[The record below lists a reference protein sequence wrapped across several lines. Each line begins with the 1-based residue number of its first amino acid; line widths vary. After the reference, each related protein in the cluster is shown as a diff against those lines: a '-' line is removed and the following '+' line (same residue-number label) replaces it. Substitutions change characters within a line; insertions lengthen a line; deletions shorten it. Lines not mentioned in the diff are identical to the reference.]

1 MIMKPQVITKDL
13 RAELK
18 NAIQNELKQVP
29 ELLKELDTKERLNV
43 ICKLLPYVL
52 PRVEQVSFSLGEPT
66 DWSL

>member
-1 MIMKPQVITKDL
+1 MKKEILTKNL
-13 RAELK
+13 RTELK
-18 NAIQNELKQVP
+18 ETVQNEIKQIP

-43 ICKLLPYVL
+43 LCKLLPYVL